1 MIRTIHWVAGAAGD
15 KEKIG
20 KHLFNPIDKLT
31 SKFNEKLYYCVNRRV
46 RIEEWSLLGESR
58 LGNFA
63 AVQWLAVVRRSK
75 FDIDNCNQTIE
86 PSIKDEKE
94 MLL

>member
-1 MIRTIHWVAGAAGD
+1 
-15 KEKIG
+15 
-20 KHLFNPIDKLT
+20 L
-31 SKFNEKLYYCVNRRV
+31 
-46 RIEEWSLLGESR
+46 LLGESR

-63 AVQWLAVVRRSK
+63 AVQWLAVVRWSK
-75 FDIDNCNQTIE
+75 FDIDNCIQTIE

>member
-1 MIRTIHWVAGAAGD
+1 LLQATQR
-15 KEKIG
+15 
-20 KHLFNPIDKLT
+20 KHSFNPIDKLT
-31 SKFNEKLYYCVNRRV
+31 TKLMKNYYCVNRRV
-46 RIEEWSLLGESR
+46 WIEEWLLLGESR

-94 MLL
+94 MIL